1 MSVSIKKLSDDV
13 FEVTVAKTSTT
24 THTVTVTDQ
33 SLSDLSDSNVTKT
46 QLLEFSFRFL
56 LEREPNTSILS
67 SFDINVI
74 SRYFS
79 DYKDEVMAKASS
91 NLREAA
97 ARGGQIILITEER
110 GVSEVDF
117 ADAVI
122 TVPNV
127 DPLLAPI
134 LLAVPAQILAYLTA
148 VEKGTDVDQPR
159 NLAKSVTVE

>member
-46 QLLEFSFRFL
+46 QLLDFSFRFL

-79 DYKDEVMAKASS
+79 DYKDEVRRWCNESQ
-91 NLREAA
+91 N
-97 ARGGQIILITEER
+97 
-110 GVSEVDF
+110 
-117 ADAVI
+117 
-122 TVPNV
+122 
-127 DPLLAPI
+127 
-134 LLAVPAQILAYLTA
+134 
-148 VEKGTDVDQPR
+148 
-159 NLAKSVTVE
+159 

>member
-79 DYKDEVMAKASS
+79 DYKDEVRRWCDESQ
-91 NLREAA
+91 N
-97 ARGGQIILITEER
+97 
-110 GVSEVDF
+110 
-117 ADAVI
+117 
-122 TVPNV
+122 
-127 DPLLAPI
+127 
-134 LLAVPAQILAYLTA
+134 
-148 VEKGTDVDQPR
+148 
-159 NLAKSVTVE
+159 

>member
-1 MSVSIKKLSDDV
+1 MSVSIRKLSDDV
-13 FEVTVAKTSTT
+13 FEVTVTKTSTT

-79 DYKDEVMAKASS
+79 DYKDEVRRWCNESQ
-91 NLREAA
+91 N
-97 ARGGQIILITEER
+97 
-110 GVSEVDF
+110 
-117 ADAVI
+117 
-122 TVPNV
+122 
-127 DPLLAPI
+127 
-134 LLAVPAQILAYLTA
+134 
-148 VEKGTDVDQPR
+148 
-159 NLAKSVTVE
+159 